1 MYKVQT
7 LNKIAKVGLNVF
19 DDKYTYGDEVENPD
33 GIILRSF
40 NMHDM
45 ELPESLAAVARAGAG
60 VNNIPI
66 DKCSERGIVVFNTP
80 GANANAVK
88 ELVIAALLLASRKIV
103 QGIEWAKTLAGEG
116 DAVGKLVEKGKS
128 NFVGPE
134 IQGKTLGI
142 IGLGAIGVRVA
153 NAAHALGMNVIGYD
167 PYLSVDAAWHM
178 TRAARKADDLDTVLA
193 ESDYISIHVPAT
205 KDTKG
210 MLNADVFRKVKH
222 GVRLLNFSR
231 GELVDTDAVIKAL
244 RDGVV
249 ASYVTDFA
257 SEALLGEE
265 NVVVMPH
272 LGASTPESEDNCAV
286 MAANELKNFLE
297 NGNIVNSVNF
307 PNCDMGAVC
316 GSRVTVAHKNIPAM
330 LSQISSVF
338 TNKNI
343 NIENLMNKSRG
354 DYAYTMIDTH
364 SEIDSEIDSEI
375 IETVKGIDGVIKVTV
390 YHGK

>member
-7 LNKIAKVGLNVF
+7 LNKIAKIGLNVF

-45 ELPESLAAVARAGAG
+45 ELPESLSAIARAGAG

-66 DKCSERGIVVFNTP
+66 DKCSEKGIVVFNTP

-88 ELVIAALLLASRKIV
+88 ELVIAGLFLASRKIV
-103 QGIEWAKTLAGEG
+103 QGIDWAKTLIGEG
-116 DAVGKLVEKGKS
+116 DAVSKLVEKGKS

-134 IQGKTLGI
+134 IQGKTLGV

-178 TRAARKADDLDTVLA
+178 TRAAVKANDLDTVLA
-193 ESDYISIHVPAT
+193 ESDYITIHVPAT

-210 MLNADVFRKVKH
+210 MFSADVFRKVKP

-231 GELVDTDAVIKAL
+231 GELVDNEAVINAL
-244 RDGVV
+244 KDGIV

-257 SEALLGEE
+257 AEELLNVE
-265 NVVVMPH
+265 NVIVIPH

-286 MAANELKNFLE
+286 MAAKELKNFLE

-316 GSRVTVAHKNIPAM
+316 GSRVTIAHKNIPSM
-330 LSQISSVF
+330 LSQISAVF
-338 TNKNI
+338 TDSNI
-343 NIENLMNKSRG
+343 NIENMINKSRG
-354 DYAYTMIDTH
+354 DYAYTMLDTH
-364 SEIDSEIDSEI
+364 SEIDAALVESLKKIDS
-375 IETVKGIDGVIKVTV
+375 VIKVTV
-390 YHGK
+390 FKEA